1 MSMNQTGI
9 ESVSHAPNEL
19 SNDSVP
25 GMVGRRRAYIRQD
38 VTKLLSDRGV
48 INDDTS
54 LSSLQHK
61 VSEVRMIIIE
71 TVTHAQRNSLA
82 SLVFRRGVGRR
93 ASSRARTQVRHE
105 GAIFVDIRVQSPY
118 RNIMIS
124 SRRSESAEESTDIV
138 QRWSTL
144 LRNAAQHIPPSW

>member
-9 ESVSHAPNEL
+9 EFVSHAPNEL

-25 GMVGRRRAYIRQD
+25 GMIGRRRAYVRQD

-61 VSEVRMIIIE
+61 VSELRVIVTG

-82 SLVFRRGVGRR
+82 SLIFRCGVRRR
-93 ASSRARTQVRHE
+93 ASSRARTQVRHK

-118 RNIMIS
+118 MVIVIS